1 MLMVDPNWE
10 QNAQKLMLWTEY
22 PNMQN
27 RESLNSLNL
36 PLSMLCMMRIYYLFK
51 ILPNRKNMFVK
62 SLIISKH

>member
-22 PNMQN
+22 QNMQN

-36 PLSMLCMMRIYYLFK
+36 PLSMLCMMRISYLFK

>member
-22 PNMQN
+22 QNMQN

-36 PLSMLCMMRIYYLFK
+36 PLSMLCMMRIY
-51 ILPNRKNMFVK
+51 
-62 SLIISKH
+62 